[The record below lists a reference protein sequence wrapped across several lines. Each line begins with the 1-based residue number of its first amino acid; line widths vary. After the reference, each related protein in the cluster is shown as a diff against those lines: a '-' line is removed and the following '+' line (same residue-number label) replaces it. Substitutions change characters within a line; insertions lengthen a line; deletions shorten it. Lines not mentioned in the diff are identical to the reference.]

1 MNIIQWR
8 PGSTIKKYP
17 ESAVVRGVPIA
28 LPLFD
33 ENREYYKRIAAHE
46 DRHDEQV
53 RDIADNFDP
62 DKFGAMHYCMKCG
75 IIDDGTHRREA
86 AVLMG
91 RDTVDVKIGGNCW
104 KIISRNHLS
113 LFRKTVREV
122 MGGDSG
128 NDMKWLQACADNKWP
143 VIDGNVAFSGR
154 TVLDVGCQVGF
165 TAVEA
170 WKRGADCVWGFDIRS
185 ELTPILFRVCRAL
198 GADTTFGRADWF
210 GDSMRPVKYDIVF
223 CLGVLHY
230 LPVEEYEA
238 AVRKLAAACKE
249 TLVLE
254 MRLSNDHDAVGG
266 AASCKQSLPTSE
278 WLQRILGERGF
289 TVEHRFPMRHNSKI
303 GTRELWI
310 CRR

>member
-1 MNIIQWR
+1 
-8 PGSTIKKYP
+8 
-17 ESAVVRGVPIA
+17 
-28 LPLFD
+28 
-33 ENREYYKRIAAHE
+33 
-46 DRHDEQV
+46 
-53 RDIADNFDP
+53 
-62 DKFGAMHYCMKCG
+62 
-75 IIDDGTHRREA
+75 
-86 AVLMG
+86 
-91 RDTVDVKIGGNCW
+91 
-104 KIISRNHLS
+104 
-113 LFRKTVREV
+113 
-122 MGGDSG
+122 
-128 NDMKWLQACADNKWP
+128 
-143 VIDGNVAFSGR
+143 
-154 TVLDVGCQVGF
+154 
-165 TAVEA
+165 
-170 WKRGADCVWGFDIRS
+170 
-185 ELTPILFRVCRAL
+185 
-198 GADTTFGRADWF
+198 
-210 GDSMRPVKYDIVF
+210 YDIVF